1 MTNWRRK
8 EELDLIAACGR
19 VVSAHPQEVLAKPS
33 EALKSELYKAFKAL
47 SCSERRTQRSTII
60 KCHQLF
66 KRFVTMQAST
76 SHPIEITGKSLR
88 EAKRK
93 RSIRAPLKKGVYNAM
108 LRLARD
114 SRAILMRMNQNIFQL
129 LDQPCETNDGNEDV
143 VVDRGCEG
151 KRAPHANTASPSAS
165 RFQPEQ
171 DRVDTRDES
180 EHGQS
185 PELVS
190 TQTAREPTE
199 QRMAGVEGDVEELPM
214 LEHAEREDG
223 VPLVQRIVEMASNT
237 VEDINSFTMDLLRK
251 HRKVMNKVLVRD
263 ASAAILEGES
273 DVAAQF
279 ERLFQ
284 KQATDAKELAQMMHA
299 QMNASIYMA

>member
-129 LDQPCETNDGNEDV
+129 LDQPVGDQSVGAADG
-143 VVDRGCEG
+143 
-151 KRAPHANTASPSAS
+151 
-165 RFQPEQ
+165 PE
-171 DRVDTRDES
+171 V
-180 EHGQS
+180 G
-185 PELVS
+185 LL
-190 TQTAREPTE
+190 
-199 QRMAGVEGDVEELPM
+199 LP
-214 LEHAEREDG
+214 
-223 VPLVQRIVEMASNT
+223 
-237 VEDINSFTMDLLRK
+237 
-251 HRKVMNKVLVRD
+251 VRD
-263 ASAAILEGES
+263 
-273 DVAAQF
+273 
-279 ERLFQ
+279 
-284 KQATDAKELAQMMHA
+284 K
-299 QMNASIYMA
+299 

>member
-33 EALKSELYKAFKAL
+33 EALKSELYKAFKAF

-93 RSIRAPLKKGVYNAM
+93 RSIRAPLKKGATRVLELLM
-108 LRLARD
+108 DQKLD
-114 SRAILMRMNQNIFQL
+114 SYCQ
-129 LDQPCETNDGNEDV
+129 CETMMGMRTWLLIV
-143 VVDRGCEG
+143 VAKENVHHMPTQLHRL
-151 KRAPHANTASPSAS
+151 H
-165 RFQPEQ
+165 
-171 DRVDTRDES
+171 
-180 EHGQS
+180 
-185 PELVS
+185 LVS
-190 TQTAREPTE
+190 NQSKIGEPTE

-214 LEHAEREDG
+214 LERAEREDG

-237 VEDINSFTMDLLRK
+237 VEDINSFIMDLLRK
-251 HRKVMNKVLVRD
+251 HWKVMNKVLVRD

>member
-1 MTNWRRK
+1 
-8 EELDLIAACGR
+8 
-19 VVSAHPQEVLAKPS
+19 
-33 EALKSELYKAFKAL
+33 
-47 SCSERRTQRSTII
+47 
-60 KCHQLF
+60 
-66 KRFVTMQAST
+66 MQAST

-108 LRLARD
+108 LHQARD

-129 LDQPCETNDGNEDV
+129 LDQPVGDQSVGAADGPEVGLLLPVRDNDGNEDV
-143 VVDRGCEG
+143 VVDRSCEG
-151 KRAPHANTASPSAS
+151 ERAPHANTASPSAS

-171 DRVDTRDES
+171 DRVDTRDGS
-180 EHGQS
+180 EHEQS

-190 TQTAREPTE
+190 TQTARELTE
-199 QRMAGVEGDVEELPM
+199 QRMGGVEGDVEELPM
-214 LEHAEREDG
+214 VERAEREDG

-251 HRKVMNKVLVRD
+251 HWKVMNKVLVRD

-284 KQATDAKELAQMMHA
+284 KQQRSLRR
-299 QMNASIYMA
+299 

>member
-129 LDQPCETNDGNEDV
+129 LDQPVGDQSVGAADG
-143 VVDRGCEG
+143 
-151 KRAPHANTASPSAS
+151 
-165 RFQPEQ
+165 PEENVHHMPTQ
-171 DRVDTRDES
+171 LHRL
-180 EHGQS
+180 H
-185 PELVS
+185 LVS
-190 TQTAREPTE
+190 NQSKIGWTHVMNQNTGR
-199 QRMAGVEGDVEELPM
+199 VLKELPM